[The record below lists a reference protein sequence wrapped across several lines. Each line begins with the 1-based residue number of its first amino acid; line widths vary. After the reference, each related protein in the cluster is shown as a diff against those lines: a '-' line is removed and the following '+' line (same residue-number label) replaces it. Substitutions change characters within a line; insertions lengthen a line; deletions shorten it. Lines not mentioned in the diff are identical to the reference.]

1 MTKRPVSQ
9 RTSPSQTVGEPL
21 TDDGSNR
28 LLIHVGKTI
37 WTNALLLFVLSALC
51 LAAFAPFVLAA
62 SAAGWLALWG
72 PMVLCT
78 APFWALVVS
87 AGNRL
92 LDGYGVA
99 MSELPALWRRK
110 AGIACRVALTP
121 ALVGTAVLA
130 LLSLSSSHPSSFV
143 FRIAVLLA
151 LGVLLS
157 IALLIGPAMCAATR
171 FEVGAASA
179 WTLGA
184 RQLIAAP
191 VQQLGLVGCFAVVCW
206 LAIAIGPVL
215 LLALG
220 PLGVLTAAL
229 GRGHAIAPAIERA
242 PSSDHPGFG
251 VQSRW

>member
-1 MTKRPVSQ
+1 MTQHPMSR
-9 RTSPSQTVGEPL
+9 RTSPSQTVGDPFS
-21 TDDGSNR
+21 DDGSNR
-28 LLIHVGKTI
+28 LLVHAGKTI

-51 LAAFAPFVLAA
+51 LAVFTPFVLAA
-62 SAAGWLALWG
+62 SAAGWLAVWG

-78 APFWALVVS
+78 APFWALVV
-87 AGNRL
+87 ATGNRL

-99 MSELPALWRRK
+99 MSELPALWRRT
-110 AGIACRVALTP
+110 AGIACRVALAP
-121 ALVGTAVLA
+121 AVIGTAVLA
-130 LLSLSSSHPSSFV
+130 LLSLASGHPSSFV
-143 FRIAVLLA
+143 LRIFVFLA
-151 LGVLLS
+151 LGVLFS
-157 IALLIGPAMCAATR
+157 IVLLIGPAMCAATR

-191 VQQLGLVGCFAVVCW
+191 VQQLGLVGCFAIVCW
-206 LAIAIGPVL
+206 LAIAVGPVL

-229 GRGHAIAPAIERA
+229 GRGHANAIAIGHE

-251 VQSRW
+251 VQSR